1 VIPSGKFDI
10 WLVVEPTPLKNMK
23 VSTGLLLPGKIQN
36 VPNHQ
41 PDIDPENHP
50 FLEVSLIF
58 QPENCDRV
66 EVLIYWRV
74 MSTIS
79 GI

>member
-1 VIPSGKFDI
+1 
-10 WLVVEPTPLKNMK
+10 L
-23 VSTGLLLPGKIQN
+23 GLLLPGKIQN
-36 VPNHQ
+36 VPTHQ

-74 MSTIS
+74 MFTIS
-79 GI
+79 EI